1 MQLAL
6 SGDFC
11 QLPPVPDR
19 DKNGNSIPPM
29 FAFEADSWSRC
40 IKRPVVLTK
49 VFRQKEQAF
58 VDMLNNIRLGKLDNH
73 AIQAF
78 RSLSRALQYDDGIG
92 PTQIY
97 STRVEVDR
105 ANESRL
111 RALPGRAIQ
120 YNSTDVPGCDSSG
133 VRVSEQQMEKSLGR
147 LVAPQAIQLKV
158 CSVISLN
165 NISSMQHRSVPR
177 LC

>member
-1 MQLAL
+1 V

-19 DKNGNSIPPM
+19 DKDGNPVPPI
-29 FAFEADSWSRC
+29 FAFEAESWSRC
-40 IKRPVVLTK
+40 IKRPVVLSK

-58 VDMLNNIRLGKLDNH
+58 VDMLNDMRLGKLDSH

-78 RSLSRALQYDDGIG
+78 RSLSRPLHYEDGIG
-92 PTQIY
+92 PTQLFP
-97 STRVEVDR
+97 TRVEVDR

-111 RALPGRAIQ
+111 RALSGQAMRYTA
-120 YNSTDVPGCDSSG
+120 TDVPGYDSNG
-133 VRVSEQQMEKSLGR
+133 VRVSEQQMEKLLGR

-158 CSVISLN
+158 CSVISWDS
-165 NISSMQHRSVPR
+165 ISSIQYRLVPKS
-177 LC
+177 C